1 LCYFVRLKG
10 TPFGK
15 LRVKYK
21 GNVELY
27 LIKRKMSLSWKQSFR
42 NFETYL
48 RLEKS
53 LSENSVEAYLG
64 DVSKLEKYFTES
76 GSETTP
82 AKVTYSDLKGFILW
96 YGSEN
101 NNARTQSRV
110 LSGIRAFYKFL
121 LIDGEIEE
129 NPSSLIESPKIGLKL
144 PEVLSV
150 LEIDSMIAEID
161 LSKPEGH
168 RNKAIIET
176 LYGCGLRVSELVNL
190 RLTDIHYGEGFVIVT
205 GKGNKQRLVPVSGKA
220 LKEIDIYKK
229 DRDCL
234 SVIHDQNVLFL
245 NRRGSKLTRA
255 MIFTIIKDLAA
266 KAGIRKNIHPHTFRH
281 SFATHMIE
289 AGADLRAVQE
299 MLGHESILTTEIYT
313 HIDRSY
319 LRDTLIMFHPRA

>member
-1 LCYFVRLKG
+1 
-10 TPFGK
+10 
-15 LRVKYK
+15 
-21 GNVELY
+21 
-27 LIKRKMSLSWKQSFR
+27 MSLPWKQSFR

-53 LSENSVEAYLG
+53 LSENSVEAYLN
-64 DVSKLEKYFTES
+64 DVYKLEKYFNEIGRDIS
-76 GSETTP
+76 PVRVS
-82 AKVTYSDLKGFILW
+82 YSDLKEFLAW
-96 YGSEN
+96 YSIN
-101 NNARTQSRV
+101 NKNTRTQSRV
-110 LSGIRAFYKFL
+110 LSGIRAFFRFL
-121 LIDGEIEE
+121 LIEGEIAE
-129 NPSSLIESPKIGLKL
+129 NPSSLLESPKIGLKL

-150 LEIDSMIAEID
+150 IEIDRIIDEID

-190 RLTDIHYGEGFVIVT
+190 RLTDIHYNEEYVIVT
-205 GKGNKQRLVPVSGKA
+205 GKGDKQRLVPISKKA
-220 LKEIDIYKK
+220 LKEIDIYKH
-229 DRDCL
+229 DRENL
-234 SVIHDQNVLFL
+234 TVITDRNILFL
-245 NRRGSKLTRA
+245 NRRGKGLTRA

-266 KAGIRKNIHPHTFRH
+266 RAGIRKNISPHTFRH

-313 HIDRSY
+313 HIDRSF

>member
-1 LCYFVRLKG
+1 
-10 TPFGK
+10 
-15 LRVKYK
+15 
-21 GNVELY
+21 
-27 LIKRKMSLSWKQSFR
+27 MSLNWKQSFR

-53 LSENSVEAYLG
+53 LSDNSIEAYQN
-64 DVSKLEKYFTES
+64 DIHKLERYLTET
-76 GSETTP
+76 GSEISP
-82 AKVTYSDLKGFILW
+82 SMITYNDLKNFLTW
-96 YGSEN
+96 YSADN
-101 NNARTQSRV
+101 KNARTQSRV
-110 LSGIRAFYKFL
+110 LSGIRAYFRFL
-121 LIDGEIEE
+121 LIEGEIEE
-129 NPSSLIESPKIGLKL
+129 NPASLIESPKIGVKL
-144 PEVLSV
+144 PEVLSIM
-150 LEIDSMIAEID
+150 EIDRMIVEID

-190 RLTDIHYGEGFVIVT
+190 RLTDIHYDEGYVVVT

-220 LKEIDIYKK
+220 LKEIDIYKTH
-229 DRDCL
+229 RNHL
-234 SVIHDQNVLFL
+234 PVIKDQNVLFL

-266 KAGIRKNIHPHTFRH
+266 KAGIRKNISPHTFRH

-319 LRDTLIMFHPRA
+319 LRDTLIMFHPRS

>member
-1 LCYFVRLKG
+1 
-10 TPFGK
+10 
-15 LRVKYK
+15 
-21 GNVELY
+21 
-27 LIKRKMSLSWKQSFR
+27 MSLTWKQSLR

-53 LSENSVEAYLG
+53 LSENSVEAYLS

-76 GSETTP
+76 GSENTP
-82 AKVTYSDLKGFILW
+82 SKVTYSDLKGFILW
-96 YGSEN
+96 YGAEN

-121 LIDGEIEE
+121 LIDGEIDE
-129 NPSSLIESPKIGLKL
+129 NPASLIESPKIGLKL

-229 DRDCL
+229 DRDSL

>member
-1 LCYFVRLKG
+1 
-10 TPFGK
+10 
-15 LRVKYK
+15 
-21 GNVELY
+21 
-27 LIKRKMSLSWKQSFR
+27 MSLNWKQSFR
-42 NFETYL
+42 SFETYL

-53 LSENSVEAYLG
+53 LSENSVDAYMN
-64 DVSKLEKYFTES
+64 DVSKLGKYFTENRT
-76 GSETTP
+76 EITP
-82 AKVTYSDLKGFILW
+82 AAVTYTDLKDFLLW
-96 YGSEN
+96 YGEDNKNS
-101 NNARTQSRV
+101 RTQSRV
-110 LSGIRAFYKFL
+110 LSGIRAFYRFL
-121 LIDGEIEE
+121 LIEGEIEE
-129 NPSSLIESPKIGLKL
+129 NPATLIESPKIGLKL

-150 LEIDSMIAEID
+150 TEIDRIIDEID
-161 LSKPEGH
+161 MSKPEGH

-190 RLTDIHYGEGFVIVT
+190 RLTDIHYGEGYVIVT

-220 LKEIDIYKK
+220 LKEIDIYKL
-229 DRDCL
+229 DRNTL
-234 SVIHDQNVLFL
+234 SVIKDQNVLFL

-266 KAGIRKNIHPHTFRH
+266 KAGISKNISPHTFRH

-313 HIDRSY
+313 HIDRSF

>member
-1 LCYFVRLKG
+1 
-10 TPFGK
+10 
-15 LRVKYK
+15 
-21 GNVELY
+21 
-27 LIKRKMSLSWKQSFR
+27 MSLSWKQASK

-53 LSENSVEAYLG
+53 LSGNSIEAYLY
-64 DVSKLEKYFTES
+64 DVLKLENFYLQ
-76 GSETTP
+76 SERDTTP
-82 AKVTYSDLKGFILW
+82 DKVSYDDLKEFLAW
-96 YGSEN
+96 YSIDN
-101 NNARTQSRV
+101 QNSRTQSRV

-121 LIDGEIEE
+121 LIEGEIEE

-144 PEVLSV
+144 PNVLS
-150 LEIDSMIAEID
+150 LEEIKSMLAIID

-190 RLTDIHYGEGFVIVT
+190 RLTDIHYNEEFIVIT
-205 GKGNKQRLVPVSGKA
+205 GKGDKQRLVPVGGQA
-220 LKEIDIYKK
+220 LKAIDFYKQ
-229 DRDCL
+229 DRMKL
-234 SVIHDQNVLFL
+234 PVIHDENILFL
-245 NRRGSKLTRA
+245 NRRGRRLTRA
-255 MIFTIIKDLAA
+255 MIFHIVKDLAA
-266 KAGIRKNIHPHTFRH
+266 KAGITKIISPHTFRH

-319 LRDTLIMFHPRA
+319 LRDTMIMFHPRA

>member
-1 LCYFVRLKG
+1 
-10 TPFGK
+10 
-15 LRVKYK
+15 
-21 GNVELY
+21 
-27 LIKRKMSLSWKQSFR
+27 MSLSWKQSFR

-53 LSENSVEAYLG
+53 LSENSVDAYLN
-64 DVSKLEKYFTES
+64 DVFKLEQYF
-76 GSETTP
+76 SEKGIDISP
-82 AKVTYSDLKGFILW
+82 ANISYQDLKEFIFW
-96 YGSEN
+96 YGAGN
-101 NNARTQSRV
+101 KNTRTQSRV
-110 LSGIRAFYKFL
+110 ISGIRAYFKFL
-121 LIDGEIEE
+121 LIEGEIEE

-150 LEIDSMIAEID
+150 NEIDRMIIEID

-190 RLTDIHYGEGFVIVT
+190 RLTDIHEGEGYIVVT
-205 GKGNKQRLVPVSGKA
+205 GKGDKQRLVPISGKA
-220 LKEIDIYKK
+220 LKEINIYKH
-229 DRDCL
+229 DRNRL
-234 SVIHDQNVLFL
+234 PVLHDHNIMFL
-245 NRRGSKLTRA
+245 NRRGSRLTRS

-266 KAGIRKNIHPHTFRH
+266 KAGIRKNISPHTFRH

-313 HIDRSY
+313 HIDRSF
-319 LRDTLIMFHPRA
+319 LRDTLIMFHPRS